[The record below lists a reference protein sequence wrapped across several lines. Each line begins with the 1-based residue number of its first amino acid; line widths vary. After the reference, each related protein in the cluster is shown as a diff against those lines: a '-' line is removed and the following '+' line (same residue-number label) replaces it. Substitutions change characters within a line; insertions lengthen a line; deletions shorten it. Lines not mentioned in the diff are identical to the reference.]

1 MRNLIYQFDHGA
13 AFPEPKKIHAHDD
26 LFARASDCGL
36 THRDI
41 AAEEH
46 AFVIMRHPTARFLSL
61 YFDKVIGNGSG
72 GFNRLHRQLAK
83 QRDFDPN
90 ADSVLG
96 HFKNCIALA
105 NVLER
110 GMKDREYLP
119 PNGHWDMQ
127 TLRLGA
133 IKDCRLKVLLVDNLD
148 AQMEV
153 LLRDI
158 VPDIAKR
165 LRHLGARNRSQKPIE
180 PTELMLPAMIE
191 RIAELYPR
199 DQRHYDRAI
208 RMWDR
213 VDLATATNADVPRL
227 Y

>member
-1 MRNLIYQFDHGA
+1 
-13 AFPEPKKIHAHDD
+13 
-26 LFARASDCGL
+26 
-36 THRDI
+36 
-41 AAEEH
+41 
-46 AFVIMRHPTARFLSL
+46 
-61 YFDKVIGNGSG
+61 
-72 GFNRLHRQLAK
+72 
-83 QRDFDPN
+83 
-90 ADSVLG
+90 
-96 HFKNCIALA
+96 
-105 NVLER
+105 
-110 GMKDREYLP
+110 MKDREYLP

-133 IKDCRLKVLLVDNLD
+133 IKDCRLKVLLVENLD

-191 RIAELYPR
+191 RIAELCPR